1 MSESLSAAHEK
12 QLSTSE
18 ILCRRLLRLSDEQ
31 PFTHNAAALEGFG
44 TSLPQH
50 KTLEALFN
58 NSLRCNATT
67 LSIRF
72 ERSGLLDILGLR
84 IPLDANPDASLVIQ
98 RDPENRNFFATI
110 RTNDKKKNI
119 IPKTRIQ
126 MEGFEDFLTRTYNI
140 TPPPLDNAS
149 YNAWKYT
156 LLDQAQ
162 TWTLKEQSLLSEKLA
177 SVRTSGS
184 VMLTRET
191 HFSDSNPQDSY
202 SQTNLRHTISLFYPS
217 TTEKF
222 SEELTVCD
230 DGDSRRFGIVQC
242 TPTTREEMHIT
253 SETYPRVDALLTL
266 AEQVTTLRAP
276 L

>member
-18 ILCRRLLRLSDEQ
+18 ILCQRLLRLSDEH

-44 TSLPQH
+44 TSPPQH

-98 RDPENRNFFATI
+98 RDPENRSFFATI
-110 RTNDKKKNI
+110 RTNDKENI

-140 TPPPLDNAS
+140 TPPPARQQQLQCMEICPTRPSSNLDT
-149 YNAWKYT
+149 K
-156 LLDQAQ
+156 
-162 TWTLKEQSLLSEKLA
+162 
-177 SVRTSGS
+177 RT
-184 VMLTRET
+184 VFAIRKARFCT
-191 HFSDSNPQDSY
+191 HK
-202 SQTNLRHTISLFYPS
+202 R
-217 TTEKF
+217 
-222 SEELTVCD
+222 
-230 DGDSRRFGIVQC
+230 
-242 TPTTREEMHIT
+242 
-253 SETYPRVDALLTL
+253 
-266 AEQVTTLRAP
+266 
-276 L
+276 